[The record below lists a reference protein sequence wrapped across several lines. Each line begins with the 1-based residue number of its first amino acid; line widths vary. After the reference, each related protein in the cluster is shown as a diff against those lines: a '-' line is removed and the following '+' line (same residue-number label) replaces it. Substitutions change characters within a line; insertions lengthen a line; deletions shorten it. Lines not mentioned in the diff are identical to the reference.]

1 MKKLSEVYKELG
13 IAFTFP
19 IKIENEASKVTYFEE
34 SSDGYWHKYEYDSE
48 GNETYHETSNGYWRK
63 CEYNSEGNETYHEES
78 NGYWCKREYDSEG
91 NETYFEN
98 SGRYRKGTPRSA
110 ETCEG
115 KVVEVDG
122 VKYEMKT
129 INN

>member
-19 IKIENEASKVTYFEE
+19 IEIENEAGKETYYENNN
-34 SSDGYWHKYEYDSE
+34 GYWRKSECDSE
-48 GNETYHETSNGYWRK
+48 GNETYYENNDGYWCK
-63 CEYNSEGNETYHEES
+63 SECDSEGNETYYE
-78 NGYWCKREYDSEG
+78 NNDGYWCKREYNSEG
-91 NETYFEN
+91 NQSYYKDSDGFKT
-98 SGRYRKGTPRSA
+98 GTPRPA
-110 ETCEG
+110 NTCEG

-122 VKYEMKT
+122 VKYELKT